1 MSTFIN
7 PTELDLKEETVVCI
21 NRVSKATTGG
31 RSMRFNSLVVVGD
44 GKGHVG
50 IGFGKAN
57 EVASAVNKAKENAKK
72 CIFKAPLING
82 TIPHKINI
90 KYGAVRLMLKPA
102 SPGTGIIAG
111 GPVRAVMEQIG
122 ITNILSKNTGST
134 NAINVV
140 KAVEQGLKELR
151 DPIKVMA
158 DKKIKITQIKSA
170 IGYRQR
176 TKDTLKALGIRK
188 MNYSVVKKNTLAIQG
203 MITAINHLL
212 KVEEL

>member
-1 MSTFIN
+1 MENRLLNTFIN

-50 IGFGKAN
+50 VGFGKAN
-57 EVASAVNKAKENAKK
+57 EVAAAVNKAKENAKK
-72 CIFKAPLING
+72 NIFKAPLING
-82 TIPHKINI
+82 TIPHKIDI

-102 SPGTGIIAG
+102 SPGTGVIAG

-140 KAVEQGLKELR
+140 KAVEFGLKQMRDPLLVSRQRGISLKELF
-151 DPIKVMA
+151 
-158 DKKIKITQIKSA
+158 
-170 IGYRQR
+170 
-176 TKDTLKALGIRK
+176 
-188 MNYSVVKKNTLAIQG
+188 N
-203 MITAINHLL
+203 
-212 KVEEL
+212 

>member
-31 RSMRFNSLVVVGD
+31 RKMRFNYLVAVGD
-44 GKGHVG
+44 GMGHVG
-50 IGFGKAN
+50 VGFGKAN

-72 CIFKAPLING
+72 RIFKTPLING

-111 GPVRAVMEQIG
+111 GPVRAVMEQVG
-122 ITNILSKNTGST
+122 IANILSKNTGST

-151 DPIKVMA
+151 DPIKV
-158 DKKIKITQIKSA
+158 T
-170 IGYRQR
+170 RQR
-176 TKDTLKALGIRK
+176 GISLK
-188 MNYSVVKKNTLAIQG
+188 
-203 MITAINHLL
+203 
-212 KVEEL
+212 ELFN

>member
-7 PTELDLKEETVVCI
+7 PTELDLNEETVVCI

-31 RSMRFNSLVVVGD
+31 RKMRFNSMVVVGD

-50 IGFGKAN
+50 VGFGKAN

-102 SPGTGIIAG
+102 SSGTGIIAG
-111 GPVRAVMEQIG
+111 GPVRAIMEQIG
-122 ITNILSKNTGST
+122 ISNILSKNSGST

-140 KAVEQGLKELR
+140 KAVEQGLKDLR
-151 DPIKVMA
+151 DPIKV
-158 DKKIKITQIKSA
+158 S
-170 IGYRQR
+170 RQR
-176 TKDTLKALGIRK
+176 GVSLK
-188 MNYSVVKKNTLAIQG
+188 
-203 MITAINHLL
+203 
-212 KVEEL
+212 ELFS

>member
-72 CIFKAPLING
+72 SIFKTPLING

-122 ITNILSKNTGST
+122 INNILSKNTGST
-134 NAINVV
+134 NAINVI
-140 KAVEQGLKELR
+140 KAVEQGLKDLR
-151 DPIKVMA
+151 DPIKV
-158 DKKIKITQIKSA
+158 S
-170 IGYRQR
+170 RQR
-176 TKDTLKALGIRK
+176 GVSLK
-188 MNYSVVKKNTLAIQG
+188 
-203 MITAINHLL
+203 
-212 KVEEL
+212 ELFN

>member
-72 CIFKAPLING
+72 SIFKAPLING

-122 ITNILSKNTGST
+122 IANILSKNTGST

-140 KAVEQGLKELR
+140 KAVEQGLKDLR
-151 DPIKVMA
+151 DPIKV
-158 DKKIKITQIKSA
+158 S
-170 IGYRQR
+170 RQR
-176 TKDTLKALGIRK
+176 GVSLK
-188 MNYSVVKKNTLAIQG
+188 
-203 MITAINHLL
+203 
-212 KVEEL
+212 ELFT

>member
-72 CIFKAPLING
+72 RIFKSPLING

-122 ITNILSKNTGST
+122 IANILSKNTGST

-140 KAVEQGLKELR
+140 KAVEQGLKDLR
-151 DPIKVMA
+151 DPIKVA
-158 DKKIKITQIKSA
+158 
-170 IGYRQR
+170 RQR
-176 TKDTLKALGIRK
+176 GVSLK
-188 MNYSVVKKNTLAIQG
+188 
-203 MITAINHLL
+203 
-212 KVEEL
+212 ELFN

>member
-44 GKGHVG
+44 GNGHVG
-50 IGFGKAN
+50 VGFGKAN

-72 CIFKAPLING
+72 RIFKSPLING
-82 TIPHKINI
+82 TIPHQINI

-122 ITNILSKNTGST
+122 IANILSKNSGST

-140 KAVEQGLKELR
+140 KAVEQGLKDLR
-151 DPIKVMA
+151 DPLKV
-158 DKKIKITQIKSA
+158 S
-170 IGYRQR
+170 RQR
-176 TKDTLKALGIRK
+176 GVSLK
-188 MNYSVVKKNTLAIQG
+188 
-203 MITAINHLL
+203 
-212 KVEEL
+212 ELFI

>member
-7 PTELDLKEETVVCI
+7 PTELDLREETVVCI

-31 RSMRFNSLVVVGD
+31 RKMRFNSLVVVGD

-50 IGFGKAN
+50 VGFGKAN

-72 CIFKAPLING
+72 RIFNAPIVNG

-122 ITNILSKNTGST
+122 IANILSKNTGST

-151 DPIKVMA
+151 DPIIVSK
-158 DKKIKITQIKSA
+158 
-170 IGYRQR
+170 QR
-176 TKDTLKALGIRK
+176 GISLK
-188 MNYSVVKKNTLAIQG
+188 
-203 MITAINHLL
+203 
-212 KVEEL
+212 ELFN